1 MILCQDETTNGYVH
15 EARYLRD
22 MMAAYARGMRDF
34 DSFTCHYFQDRQ
46 GFSHFHRDTVAG
58 FLEAVRRKHGGPE
71 NLVLKEPQLTIL
83 FPFLNELVPEARFV
97 CSVRDPLDAIAS
109 LVTVGEKEQLEG
121 VRTVLAKRDMV
132 RLSNIFKAYYAPL
145 LNSRNRSLLQSTI
158 FVRYED
164 TVLNTDAVVQH
175 LREFTGLKLDA
186 VAPERGIEPGNVD
199 FSNVSKEQSRWLT
212 GLFGKPVSSGSVGK
226 HRDVLTRTEIE
237 TVRSECSDFIEV
249 FRMEPVCTG
258 AY

>member
-22 MMAAYARGMRDF
+22 LMAAYARGMRDF
-34 DSFTCHYFQDRQ
+34 DSFTCHYFPHRQ
-46 GFSHFHRDTVAG
+46 SFRQFHHHMVAC
-58 FLEAVRRKHGGPE
+58 FLEAIRSEHGGPE

-83 FPFLNELVPEARFV
+83 FPFLNELFPDARLV

-109 LVTVGEKEQLEG
+109 LVTVGEKEQMDG

-145 LNSRNRSLLQSTI
+145 LNSGNRHLLESAI

-164 TVLNTDAVVQH
+164 TVQHPDAVVQH
-175 LREFTGLKLDA
+175 LREFTGLELDA
-186 VAPERGIEPGNVD
+186 VAPDRVIETGNVD
-199 FSNVSKEQSRWLT
+199 FAEASNEQSRWLT
-212 GLFGKPVSSGSVGK
+212 GLFGKPVSSASVGR
-226 HRDVLTRTEIE
+226 HRDVLTQAEIE
-237 TVRSECSDFIEV
+237 TVRSECSDFMEL
-249 FRMEPVCTG
+249 FRMEPACT
-258 AY
+258 